1 LQSTLILEKI
11 TAKKSDYQGAIM
23 ANVNSSDPQKDQPI
37 LSHKAAS
44 SIQEMPPG
52 TVKNK
57 FLSSPRFKPGE
68 DEKSVEPDFEINLD
82 SLQGLIRTF
91 GTHDMDLLAH
101 FMRQLINSTPGLDSP
116 AVKLNHTVPLLHG
129 LRPRDELEAMLA
141 IQMVGIHN
149 CVMECLRQAM
159 HPDQVD
165 PGVEANIHRSTALAK
180 VFLSQVETLQKYR
193 GQGSKQTVTVEHV
206 QVQPGGQAIVG
217 TVHHLGPQGGGD
229 EPD

>member
-1 LQSTLILEKI
+1 M
-11 TAKKSDYQGAIM
+11 AK
-23 ANVNSSDPQKDQPI
+23 VNSSGQQKKKPI
-37 LSHKAAS
+37 LSKKAAS
-44 SIQEMPPG
+44 SIHEIPADSA
-52 TVKNK
+52 KKK
-57 FLSSPRFKPGE
+57 FLSSPRFKPGQ
-68 DEKSVEPDFEINLD
+68 DEKSVEFDFEINLEG
-82 SLQGLIRTF
+82 LQALIRTF
-91 GTHDMDLLAH
+91 GTHELDLFTH

-116 AVKLNHTVPLLHG
+116 AIKLNHTVPILHG

-149 CVMECLRQAM
+149 CLMECLRQAM

-193 GQGSKQTVTVEHV
+193 GKGSKQTVTVEHV
-206 QVQPGGQAIVG
+206 QVQQGGQAIVG
-217 TVHHLGPQGGGD
+217 TVHHLRPKGGGD